1 MKKVVIL
8 LLICI
13 LFSGCSIRKT
23 DELTNSQKFDNEY
36 AVGENNS
43 FTYVSI
49 DELEDLF
56 ESGTGLL
63 FFGNSD
69 CEWCIK
75 SVTILNKLLNRSEVK
90 EVLYFNPMTLNDT
103 NKDKL
108 LYLINEEI
116 ENIEI
121 SSIKMPSLYVI
132 VDGVIVDYDDSSLES
147 IDEDNDKEVKKYE
160 KRYLELIEKYKEN
173 V

>member
-8 LLICI
+8 LLISLLLC
-13 LFSGCSIRKT
+13 GCSITKT

-43 FTYVSI
+43 FTYVSM

-63 FFGNSD
+63 FLGNSD

-75 SVTILNKLLNRSEVK
+75 SVTMLNKLINEEELKNKAEKVG
-90 EVLYFNPMTLNDT
+90 FNE
-103 NKDKL
+103 KV

-132 VDGVIVDYDDSSLES
+132 VDGVIVDYEDSSLEFV
-147 IDEDNDKEVKKYE
+147 DEDNDKEVKKYE
-160 KRYLELIEKYKEN
+160 KRYLELIKKYKEN
-173 V
+173 I

>member
-8 LLICI
+8 LLISLLLC
-13 LFSGCSIRKT
+13 GCSITKT

-43 FTYVSI
+43 FTYVSM

-75 SVTILNKLLNRSEVK
+75 SVTMLNKLINEEEIEAVF
-90 EVLYFNPMTLNDT
+90 YFNPS
-103 NKDKL
+103 KDNEKV

-132 VDGVIVDYDDSSLES
+132 VDGVIVDYEDSSLEFV
-147 IDEDNDKEVKKYE
+147 DEDNDKEVKKYE
-160 KRYLELIEKYKEN
+160 KRYLELIKKYKEN
-173 V
+173 I

>member
-1 MKKVVIL
+1 MKKIVIL

-43 FTYVSI
+43 FTYVSM

-63 FFGNSD
+63 FLGNSD

-75 SVTILNKLLNRSEVK
+75 SVTMLNKLINEEEIEEVF
-90 EVLYFNPMTLNDT
+90 YFNPSKDND
-103 NKDKL
+103 KV

-132 VDGVIVDYDDSSLES
+132 VDGVIVDYEDSSLES
-147 IDEDNDKEVKKYE
+147 VDEDNDKEVKKYE

-173 V
+173 I

>member
-13 LFSGCSIRKT
+13 LFSGCSIRRT

-75 SVTILNKLLNRSEVK
+75 SVTILNKLLNKSDVK

-116 ENIEI
+116 EDIEI
-121 SSIKMPSLYVI
+121 KSIAIPGLYVI
-132 VDGVIVDYDDSSLES
+132 KDGVIVDYCDISLENY
-147 IDEDNDKEVKKYE
+147 DEDDNDAVKELE
-160 KRYLELIEKYKEN
+160 KEYLRLIELYKES
-173 V
+173 